1 MFRDLGANKV
11 RYGIIFLVLAIGLMM
26 VVGNVMASCN
36 ISDQMDRYFD
46 DCKVESGEFVT
57 PVSYT
62 HLDVY
67 KRQGLERRIWH
78 YFLDS

>member
-1 MFRDLGANKV
+1 MYYRKMFRDLGANKV

-46 DCKVESGEFVT
+46 DCKVE
-57 PVSYT
+57 
-62 HLDVY
+62 
-67 KRQGLERRIWH
+67 
-78 YFLDS
+78 